1 MTAKDW
7 NESLKGAVNLSE
19 TQRVV
24 LCMSAAA
31 LPGEALSCDG
41 ASGVMEGAV
50 RGLTE
55 EKVKPVACLDALH
68 IGSLKNKSTRDHFQ
82 SAVDGMAAFSAKAGT
97 PIMGGEAYFHPCY
110 DESALIHVLGI
121 GIPEAGAED
130 RMTAEL
136 LAVPETPAETVPLP
150 AVPPDLAQAEGGAAE
165 AEGGKPEAGDGT
177 PGKNP
182 TEEEPLYLVQA
193 KEYDVA
199 GLPEPKEYGQVLQ
212 ALLSTPSI
220 SGKGY
225 IYRQFD
231 FGAEPSAVMGPGESG
246 AAVLRLG
253 GGDGGAAGG
262 VAATMDGNPRYARLD
277 ARLGGVIA
285 VCEAA
290 RNLVCVGA
298 KPAGALAAVY
308 TYDSDG
314 PKARGGLLE
323 AAQALAIPLEVQFRS
338 LSETDWKEMYATPVV
353 GMLGV
358 LENPDHAVRCGF
370 RQEGDVVILLGQ
382 NKDELGAS
390 IYLSVIHGLEAG
402 RPPELDL
409 RLEKSVQDVTL
420 ELIQAGLAVSAH
432 DCAEGGLAVA
442 LAESCVTGNIGV
454 EITLTEAMRPSVFL
468 FGETQSR
475 IIISTKKEWAER
487 TLSYLAKAR
496 IPYQVVGVVGGNKLR
511 ITGNDYHL
519 ILSLLELEE
528 KYRRHIEC
536 VMNG

>member
-7 NESLKGAVNLSE
+7 KDSLKGAVNLSE
-19 TQRVV
+19 AQRVV
-24 LCMSAAA
+24 LCMRAAA
-31 LPGEALSCDG
+31 LPGEELSYDS
-41 ASGVMEGAV
+41 ASGVMDGAV

-68 IGSLKNKSTRDHFQ
+68 IGSLKNKSTRDRFQ
-82 SAVDGMAAFSAKAGT
+82 SAVDGMAAYGARAGI

-110 DESALIHVLGI
+110 DESALIHILGI
-121 GIPEAGAED
+121 GIPAAGAAD
-130 RMTAEL
+130 GTPAEL
-136 LAVPETPAETVPLP
+136 LTVPETTAEAVP
-150 AVPPDLAQAEGGAAE
+150 AVPAAE
-165 AEGGKPEAGDGT
+165 AEAGDGT
-177 PGKNP
+177 PA
-182 TEEEPLYLVQA
+182 EEPLHLVQA

-231 FGAEPSAVMGPGESG
+231 PAAEPSAVMGPGESG

-253 GGDGGAAGG
+253 DGTG

-308 TYDSDG
+308 TYGSDG

-338 LSETDWKEMYATPVV
+338 LSETDWKEMYPTPVV

-358 LENPDHAVRCGF
+358 LESPDRAVRGGF
-370 RQEGDVVILLGQ
+370 RQEGDVVILLGR

-390 IYLSVIHGLEAG
+390 VYLSVIHGLEAG

-454 EITLTEAMRPSVFL
+454 EITLTEAMRPSGFL

-511 ITGNDYHL
+511 ITGSDYHL

-536 VMNG
+536 VMNS

>member
-7 NESLKGAVNLSE
+7 KEPLIGAVSLSE
-19 TQRVV
+19 TQRVI
-24 LCMSAAA
+24 LYMCAAA
-31 LPGEALSCDG
+31 LPGEALSYDG
-41 ASGVMEGAV
+41 ASDVMSDAA

-55 EKVKPVACLDALH
+55 AKIQPVACLDALH
-68 IGSLKNKSTRDHFQ
+68 IGSLKNKPTRDHFQ
-82 SAVDGMAAFSAKAGT
+82 SAVNGIAAFSAKAGI
-97 PIMGGEAYFHPCY
+97 PVMGGEAYFHPCY

-121 GIPEAGAED
+121 GVPAAGMED
-130 RMTAEL
+130 RDLAEL
-136 LAVPETPAETVPLP
+136 LP
-150 AVPPDLAQAEGGAAE
+150 AAE
-165 AEGGKPEAGDGT
+165 AEEGIPTAPEGT
-177 PGKNP
+177 PDERLP
-182 TEEEPLYLVQA
+182 EEEPLHLIQA

-231 FGAEPSAVMGPGESG
+231 PAATAVMGPGESG
-246 AAVLRLG
+246 AAVLRL
-253 GGDGGAAGG
+253 DGGAGS
-262 VAATMDGNPRYARLD
+262 VAATMDGNPRYTRLD
-277 ARLGGVIA
+277 ARLGSVIA

-314 PKARGGLLE
+314 SKARSGLTE
-323 AAQALAIPLEVQFRS
+323 AAQALGVPLEIQCRS
-338 LSETDWKEMYATPVV
+338 LSGTGWKEIYSTPVV
-353 GMLGV
+353 GMLGI
-358 LENPDHAVRCGF
+358 LESTDHAVRCGF
-370 RQEGDVVILLGQ
+370 RQEGDVVILLGR
-382 NKDELGAS
+382 NKDEIGAS

-409 RLEKSVQDVTL
+409 RLERSVQAVTL
-420 ELIQAGLAVSAH
+420 ELIQAGLVVSAQ

-442 LAESCVTGNIGV
+442 LAESCLTGNIGV
-454 EITLTEAMRPSVFL
+454 EITLTETMRPSGFL
-468 FGETQSR
+468 FGESQSR

-487 TLSYLAKAR
+487 TLSYLAKAQ
-496 IPYQVVGVVGGNKLR
+496 IPYRVVGVVGGNKLR
-511 ITGNDYHL
+511 ITGDDYHL

-536 VMNG
+536 VMNS